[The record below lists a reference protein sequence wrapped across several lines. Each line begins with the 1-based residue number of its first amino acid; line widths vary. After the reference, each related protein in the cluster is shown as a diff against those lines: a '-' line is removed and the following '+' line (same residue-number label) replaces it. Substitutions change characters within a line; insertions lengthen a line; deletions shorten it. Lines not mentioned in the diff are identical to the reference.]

1 MTEALLILRGP
12 HKGRWVAVA
21 APTLHLPLRSAP
33 GRPLLPVSMEV
44 ITYHRVKLAT
54 EPGAKVNEFW
64 WDEPTA
70 TATEMISEL
79 MKLIPDVPEEQP

>member
-1 MTEALLILRGP
+1 MRLDTLTLLTPCCGQEVAIEWGGTVECPECLE
-12 HKGRWVAVA
+12 RW
-21 APTLHLPLRSAP
+21 
-33 GRPLLPVSMEV
+33 
-44 ITYHRVKLAT
+44 
-54 EPGAKVNEFW
+54 VNEFW

>member
-1 MTEALLILRGP
+1 
-12 HKGRWVAVA
+12 
-21 APTLHLPLRSAP
+21 
-33 GRPLLPVSMEV
+33 MEV